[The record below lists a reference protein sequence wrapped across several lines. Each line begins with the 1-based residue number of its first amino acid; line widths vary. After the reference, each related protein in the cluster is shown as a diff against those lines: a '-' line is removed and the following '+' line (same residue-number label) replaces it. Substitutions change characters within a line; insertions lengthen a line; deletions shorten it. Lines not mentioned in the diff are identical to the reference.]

1 MTVCVPGN
9 VGGHWLHT
17 YAWAMKV
24 LHTNFHHHRLTQ
36 ESEYRHRHDNGFFKK
51 VNIQVGSQRRMCD
64 VDKRWGA
71 FDETV

>member
-9 VGGHWLHT
+9 VGGHWVHT

-24 LHTNFHHHRLTQ
+24 LHTNYHQHRLIKNLNIATVMIICLFQ
-36 ESEYRHRHDNGFFKK
+36 K
-51 VNIQVGSQRRMCD
+51 VNIQVGSQRSMCD

-71 FDETV
+71 FDEAV